1 MQCSNGL
8 PPIPRKNSCTGRS
21 PYSLKFRQKRR
32 NGSDCALPFR
42 WRRTWDSNPR
52 GCYTLLDF
60 QSSSLA
66 ARSILQKY
74 LVISDAHLYY
84 HRNEVNASTFLIFSN
99 YSEVVEKTGLGRSGF
114 STFCKASQAS
124 HVIPYLRTAQ
134 RWTPVPYPARPG
146 TCPRLSSRR
155 YCSERVWSAAAHRP
169 ER

>member
-1 MQCSNGL
+1 MGWICL
-8 PPIPRKNSCTGRS
+8 YKNAKNVEISI
-21 PYSLKFRQKRR
+21 KKRDLEQV
-32 NGSDCALPFR
+32 SKV

-124 HVIPYLRTAQ
+124 HVIPYLRTVQ

-146 TCPRLSSRR
+146 TCPRLSGRQ
-155 YCSERVWSAAAHRP
+155 YCSGTAWSAAAHRP

>member
-1 MQCSNGL
+1 MQVFWAYFAEFH
-8 PPIPRKNSCTGRS
+8 PISSCTGEPIMGS
-21 PYSLKFRQKRR
+21 GEHLFAIFLWDGFVYIKTWKNVEISIKKRDLEQV
-32 NGSDCALPFR
+32 SKV

-74 LVISDAHLYY
+74 LVISDAQLYY
-84 HRNEVNASTFLIFSN
+84 HRNGVNASTFLIFSN

-124 HVIPYLRTAQ
+124 RFRFFPFYFTF
-134 RWTPVPYPARPG
+134 
-146 TCPRLSSRR
+146 
-155 YCSERVWSAAAHRP
+155 
-169 ER
+169 

>member
-1 MQCSNGL
+1 MLHSCYKSNK
-8 PPIPRKNSCTGRS
+8 KNLETIKLQG
-21 PYSLKFRQKRR
+21 FQ
-32 NGSDCALPFR
+32 

-84 HRNEVNASTFLIFSN
+84 HRNRVNASTFLIFSN
-99 YSEVVEKTGLGRSGF
+99 YSEAVEKTGPGRSGF

-124 HVIPYLRTAQ
+124 HVILNSRTAR
-134 RWTPVPYPARPG
+134 RWTPVPYPARPR
-146 TCPRLSSRR
+146 TCPPLSGRR
-155 YCSERVWSAAAHRP
+155 YCSGTAWSAAVHHP
-169 ER
+169 EK

>member
-1 MQCSNGL
+1 MGWICL
-8 PPIPRKNSCTGRS
+8 YKNVKNVEISI
-21 PYSLKFRQKRR
+21 KKRDLEQV
-32 NGSDCALPFR
+32 SKV

-114 STFCKASQAS
+114 STFCKTSQAS

-134 RWTPVPYPARPG
+134 RWTPVPYPAPLG
-146 TCPRLSSRR
+146 TCPQLSGHR
-155 YCSERVWSAAAHRP
+155 YCSGTVWSAAAHHPGR
-169 ER
+169 

>member
-1 MQCSNGL
+1 ML
-8 PPIPRKNSCTGRS
+8 
-21 PYSLKFRQKRR
+21 
-32 NGSDCALPFR
+32 

-84 HRNEVNASTFLIFSN
+84 HRNRVNASTFLIFSN
-99 YSEVVEKTGLGRSGF
+99 YSEAVEKTGPGRSGF

-124 HVIPYLRTAQ
+124 HVILNILEQLEDGHLCRIRHA
-134 RWTPVPYPARPG
+134 
-146 TCPRLSSRR
+146 L
-155 YCSERVWSAAAHRP
+155 EHAHRFQVVDIALGQLGLLP
-169 ER
+169 YIIQRSKRRSVVSICQGFCRRFA